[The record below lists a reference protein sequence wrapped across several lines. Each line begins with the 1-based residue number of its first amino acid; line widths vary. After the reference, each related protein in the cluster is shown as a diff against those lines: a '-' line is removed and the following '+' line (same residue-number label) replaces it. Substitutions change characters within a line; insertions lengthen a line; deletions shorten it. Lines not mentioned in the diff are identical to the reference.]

1 MFILTLKEVSER
13 FKVAESSIKNS
24 FPRVQKSLLKKYDI
38 HLIKEGRGSSANYKV
53 VEEESDFHALTM
65 YEETKNEIILNKESV
80 RMMNWTFSVFLGI
93 IFTPMLVFRGSFTDF
108 LKYIGVTPS
117 LANINALKGALAE
130 LEENEY
136 ISYTLDKTDL
146 NYFVAALYRKTEEEM
161 HVGISMV
168 RRCKQIA
175 EIHHKKS

>member
-1 MFILTLKEVSER
+1 
-13 FKVAESSIKNS
+13 
-24 FPRVQKSLLKKYDI
+24 
-38 HLIKEGRGSSANYKV
+38 
-53 VEEESDFHALTM
+53 
-65 YEETKNEIILNKESV
+65 
-80 RMMNWTFSVFLGI
+80 MMNWTFSVFLGI

-108 LKYIGVTPS
+108 LKYMGVTPS

-175 EIHHKKS
+175 ETHHKKS